1 MESNAVSSNN
11 SMPAK
16 SENKNLPVILGI
28 GVGAIVLI
36 IAGILLLNNGNMMQD
51 TTSSVVTVGGATMSQ
66 DRDLVEN
73 ASEADNLSTLVAA
86 VQAAGLV
93 DALKASG
100 PFTLFAPSD
109 EAFSNL
115 PEGTLD
121 SLLQPENVQQLTDI
135 LTYHV
140 VSGRYL
146 SSDLSDGM
154 MLTTLNGKQV
164 RVSMSGSSVMVNDSN
179 VEIANAVSSNGVFHV
194 IDTVLIPRDGV
205 MVGDVLLTPESDIVE
220 NASMVS
226 ALSTLVEAV
235 QAANLVE
242 TLQSSGPFT
251 VFAPNNDAFAK
262 LPDGTLEDLLLEQ
275 NMSQLAGILT
285 YHVVPGL
292 YSSEDLVD
300 GTVLTTVNGQQLSI
314 TVQNGM
320 IYVNDSRVLIED
332 IVSSNGNVFVID
344 TVLLP

>member
-1 MESNAVSSNN
+1 MESNAVSSSD
-11 SMPAK
+11 SMPSK

-36 IAGILLLNNGNMMQD
+36 IAGILLLNNGNTIQD
-51 TTSSVVTVGGATMSQ
+51 TGSTVVTVGGATMSQ
-66 DRDLVEN
+66 DKDIVEN
-73 ASEADNLSTLVAA
+73 VSEANNLTTLVTA

-93 DALKASG
+93 DSLKANG
-100 PFTLFAPSD
+100 PFTLFAPSND
-109 EAFSNL
+109 AFSSL
-115 PEGTLD
+115 PDGTLE
-121 SLLQPENVQQLTDI
+121 SLLEPQNVQQLTEI

-164 RVSMSGSSVMVNDSN
+164 RVSMSASTVMVNDST
-179 VEIANAVSSNGVFHV
+179 VEVANAISSNGVFHV
-194 IDTVLIPRDGV
+194 IDAVLIPRDGV

-220 NASMVS
+220 NAVLVS
-226 ALSTLVEAV
+226 SLSTLVEAV

-262 LPDGTLEDLLLEQ
+262 LPEGTLENLLQEQ
-275 NMSQLAGILT
+275 NLSQLAGILT

-300 GTVLTTVNGQQLSI
+300 GTVLTTVNGQSLSV